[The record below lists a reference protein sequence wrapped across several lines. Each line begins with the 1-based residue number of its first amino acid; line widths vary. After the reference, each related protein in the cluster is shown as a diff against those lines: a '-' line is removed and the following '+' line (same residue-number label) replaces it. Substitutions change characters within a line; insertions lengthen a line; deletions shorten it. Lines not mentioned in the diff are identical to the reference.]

1 MKNLTTVKSVGAWLS
16 YHVWCFSVYFKC
28 LMIKMKKVK

>member
-16 YHVWCFSVYFKC
+16 YVWCFSVYFKC